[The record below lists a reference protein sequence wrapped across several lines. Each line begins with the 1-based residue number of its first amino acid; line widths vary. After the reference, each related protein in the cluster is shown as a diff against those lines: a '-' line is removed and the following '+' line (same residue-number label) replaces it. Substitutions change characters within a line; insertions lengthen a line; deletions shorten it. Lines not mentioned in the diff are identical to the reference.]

1 MGIPMQKVDRLLVR
15 ILLAGRH
22 GSAVSSAAFW
32 QYSFVIVASDGY
44 FLERFFPRRGL
55 LVRRGAGPGDRG
67 RGLLVASRRRPGEAR
82 RVHVLVPVRSRGRK
96 APARE
101 RGGVACSSLF
111 SSQRFGRCV

>member
-22 GSAVSSAAFW
+22 GPAVSSAAFW

-55 LVRRGAGPGDRG
+55 LVLA
-67 RGLLVASRRRPGEAR
+67 A
-82 RVHVLVPVRSRGRK
+82 

-101 RGGVACSSLF
+101 TGGVACSWHAMHHCLCE
-111 SSQRFGRCV
+111 G